1 MDARLSSSRHCSQW
15 IASKKNCAST
25 KVLWLKEAS
34 MFARAPLF
42 SACLAPLRPR
52 LVSSSTVK
60 QWRIF
65 TTPQCMT
72 FRRSCLK
79 CNPRSSRY
87 FRCFR
92 PFREDKQVKPP
103 MREYFSYIMS
113 IAHHHALTNLLSF
126 KSRKNLIVIGS
137 TLPSITTIMYPML

>member
-1 MDARLSSSRHCSQW
+1 MDGRLSSSRHSSQCIATKKKMRFNKGALTKGSINVRKGCSFQCVP
-15 IASKKNCAST
+15 S
-25 KVLWLKEAS
+25 
-34 MFARAPLF
+34 
-42 SACLAPLRPR
+42 LRPR

-65 TTPQCMT
+65 PTPQCMT
-72 FRRSCLK
+72 FCRSCLK

-103 MREYFSYIMS
+103 MVEYFSYIMS
-113 IAHHHALTNLLSF
+113 IADHHALTNLLSF

-137 TLPSITTIMYPML
+137 TLPSITTIMYPVL